1 MSESDFNKKPSNAT
15 IRNIIA
21 QVTAE
26 IDARLKATN
35 LYLRLGIIASVV
47 LAVVVIGIGFYF
59 MRNTIN
65 DMYQTYI
72 KNTEKIIIAK
82 SDIEIANSWERLP
95 VQQRK
100 ERLRERYFEIV
111 RYYTNAVP
119 EDQRMSTEQ
128 IMDTF
133 NKIWACIQR
142 IPSINFFL
150 PVAYIKV
157 ASNFN
162 PVYNS
167 EYKRGIAAMY
177 RKTAESAANLP
188 IVKHDPIFQIDY
200 KGLKSLN
207 NPIESVTLLIAR
219 INDLMTTF
227 NNREDWVLLAL
238 FTNEYNVI
246 KKYWDGG
253 KGTIPDKIYEQGQL
267 ADALKFYQNF
277 KNWQIP
283 AIE

>member
-15 IRNIIA
+15 IRNIVA
-21 QVTAE
+21 QVKDE

-47 LAVVVIGIGFYF
+47 LAAVVIGIGFYF
-59 MRNTIN
+59 MRNTID

-128 IMDTF
+128 IMNTF
-133 NKIWACIQR
+133 NKIWACTQR

-177 RKTAESAANLP
+177 RKTAEAAANLP

-219 INDLMTTF
+219 IDDLMATF

-238 FTNEYNVI
+238 FTNEYDVI